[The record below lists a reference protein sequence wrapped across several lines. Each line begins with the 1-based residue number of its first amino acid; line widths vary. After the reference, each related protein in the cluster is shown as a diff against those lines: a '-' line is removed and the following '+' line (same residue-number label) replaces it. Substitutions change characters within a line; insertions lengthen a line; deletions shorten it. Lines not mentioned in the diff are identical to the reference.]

1 MALCK
6 ISEDFLP
13 EEFFTL
19 LLNPYLATLRSKR
32 SILEYRRQILFI
44 CDYFYK
50 KRGHHYCFEQ
60 LTEEDAKHYF
70 LTHLTNE
77 CNEQRISPDTY
88 RLRLSVCRNFA
99 LFLEERIPALV
110 LEGIYPDTFTYQSA
124 FSKLYGLVKKP
135 VVKQGH
141 IASEGE
147 IDTALASA
155 KGYDTALFCIFAL
168 SFRMYLPQKV
178 ILSLRKNQFTFF
190 EEGPRIVGVV
200 TYMEKG
206 KQVYKRLPG
215 DLVGML
221 QEYVGNVADY
231 LFVNQWGNPMTADNL
246 SRSISRFNKA
256 CGCHVRLSQLRS
268 RGIIDLIAHNAGSE
282 DEISDYTGLS
292 RQMLR
297 GYGQA
302 LDKIGDGCI
311 ADRGSYTILQIKDDK
326 EE

>member
-13 EEFFTL
+13 EEFYTYL
-19 LLNPYLATLRSKR
+19 LTPYLSTLRSKR
-32 SILEYRRQILFI
+32 SVLEYRRQILFI

-70 LTHLTNE
+70 LTYLTKE

-99 LFLEERIPALV
+99 LFLEERIPLLV
-110 LEGIYPDTFTYQSA
+110 SEGIYPDTFVYQSA
-124 FSKLYGLVKKP
+124 FGKLYGLVKKP
-135 VVKQGH
+135 VVKQGR
-141 IASEGE
+141 IASEAE
-147 IDTALASA
+147 IDAALSLAREH
-155 KGYDTALFCIFAL
+155 DRMLFCIFAL
-168 SFRMYLPQKV
+168 SFRMYLPQKI
-178 ILSLRKNQFTFF
+178 ILSLRKDHFTFF
-190 EEGPRIVGVV
+190 PEGPRMVGVV

-215 DLVGML
+215 DLVSIL
-221 QEYVGNVADY
+221 QEYVAAVADY

-246 SRSISRFNKA
+246 SRAISRFNKA
-256 CGCHVRLSQLRS
+256 CGCNVRLSQLRS

-302 LDKIGDGCI
+302 LDKIANGCV
-311 ADRGSYTILQIKDDK
+311 ADRGSYKILQITET